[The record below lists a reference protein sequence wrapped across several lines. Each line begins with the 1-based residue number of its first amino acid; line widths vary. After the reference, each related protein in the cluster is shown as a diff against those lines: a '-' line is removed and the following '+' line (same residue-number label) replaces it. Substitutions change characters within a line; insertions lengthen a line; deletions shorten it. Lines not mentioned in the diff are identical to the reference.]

1 MTARVAPTGTSTN
14 QSGDSGSISADPRYE
29 KKKVG
34 VLGRQMA
41 FYEAGKGF
49 GVEDQYTIVFVHGN
63 PTCAYMWRNVMPH
76 CEGLDGVRVIAPDL
90 IGMGDSEK
98 LLDTGDNVGRFE
110 DHDFDRYSL
119 SEQSRYFSA
128 FLDAVGVHSGSRVV
142 FVGHSWGGTLA
153 AHWGSKNPGAVRG
166 FVSLEVVYLPFPS
179 WERVPKKI
187 RGGVKLLKRQPFG
200 CCGCYEFDLGAHLVL
215 KKNLML
221 ESMSKRV
228 NRGLTEE
235 EMHHYRKPYPDV
247 ESRRPILAF
256 VRSIPVAG
264 EPAEVVRVMDE
275 GRKWIMEAS
284 VPKLFVSV
292 EPGTM
297 MQEDR
302 DFIRTWKNV
311 TEVSVSGGHMV
322 TEDSPDEVGQAIV
335 KWFSETVMLS

>member
-1 MTARVAPTGTSTN
+1 MTTRVAPTGTATN
-14 QSGDSGSISADPRYE
+14 PGLISADPRYE
-29 KKKVG
+29 TKKVS
-34 VLGRQMA
+34 VLGKQMA
-41 FYEAGKGF
+41 YYEAGKDSS
-49 GVEDQYTIVFVHGN
+49 VEDQYTIVFVHGN

-76 CEGLDGVRVIAPDL
+76 CEGLDGVRVLAPDL

-98 LLDTGDNVGRFE
+98 LLDTGDNIGRLG
-110 DHDFDRYSL
+110 DTDFDRYAL

-128 FLDAVGVHSGSRVV
+128 FLDAVGVDSGSRVI

-153 AHWGSKNPGAVRG
+153 AHWGSQNPDAVRG
-166 FVSLEVVYLPFPS
+166 FVSLEVVYVPFPS

-200 CCGCYEFDLGAHLVL
+200 CCGCCQFDLGAHLIL

-221 ESMSKRV
+221 ESIPKRV
-228 NRGLTEE
+228 NRGLSTEE
-235 EMHHYRKPYPDV
+235 IQHYRKPFPDV

-264 EPAEVVRVMDE
+264 EPADVVKMMDE
-275 GRKWIMEAS
+275 GRKWILGAS
-284 VPKLFVSV
+284 VPKLFVDV

-322 TEDSPDEVGQAIV
+322 TEDSPNEVGQAIV
-335 KWFSETVMLS
+335 KWFSETVTLS